1 MLSIIR
7 TGTTTDGDTIPITGN
22 KGTNMKCYFCDKEID
37 QGYWIALDTKNA
49 TCEAMVCKACYQS
62 RRDKE

>member
-1 MLSIIR
+1 
-7 TGTTTDGDTIPITGN
+7 
-22 KGTNMKCYFCDKEID
+22 MKCYFCDKEID

-49 TCEAMVCKACYQS
+49 TCEAMVCKACYQN